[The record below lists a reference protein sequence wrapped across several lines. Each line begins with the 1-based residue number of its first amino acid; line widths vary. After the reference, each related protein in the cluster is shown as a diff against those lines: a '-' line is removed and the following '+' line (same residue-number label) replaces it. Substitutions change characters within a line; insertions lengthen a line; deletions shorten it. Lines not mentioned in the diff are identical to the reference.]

1 MSLGHGAS
9 ISTSGLRSVFD
20 KSNIKSYS
28 GSGSAWTDIVRRQ
41 TYTNTYS
48 IGAGSESWMGSE
60 SSAITISLVIKKIGT
75 VTGYAEHPVNKWS
88 GTTNASFVFYHFGT
102 TAGNNKDFFRWYGNR
117 GGTWA
122 GLSSGFCGTNGAI
135 YAMTLQYNDATG
147 GQLWVNGIKIGNRT
161 GSGARADTT
170 AQLLIY
176 GPTGTS
182 TSVVENFYMWNRE
195 LTDNEIQ
202 QNFNALRGRYGI

>member
-28 GSGSAWTDIVRRQ
+28 GSGNAWTDIIRRQ
-41 TYTNTYS
+41 TYTNTHTV
-48 IGAGSESWMGSE
+48 GAGSESWMGSE
-60 SSAITISLVIKKIGT
+60 SSEITISLVLKKLGT
-75 VTGYAEHPVNKWS
+75 FVGYAEHPVNKWS
-88 GTTNASFVFYHFGT
+88 GTWNASFVLYHFGT
-102 TAGNNKDFFRWYGNR
+102 TGLTDMFMWYGNR

-122 GLSSGFCGTNGAI
+122 GLSSGFYGTNGST
-135 YAMTLQYNDATG
+135 YAMTLQYNNTLG
-147 GQLWVNGIKIGNRT
+147 GQLWINGVKSGNRT

-170 AQLLIY
+170 APLIIF
-176 GPTGTS
+176 GPVGSS
-182 TSVVENFYMWNRE
+182 TVSVENFYMWNRE
-195 LTDNEIQ
+195 LSDIEIQ